1 MNLRWLKAN
10 SLSNVRIHF
19 YSPHQP
25 QIQLHNEEFSL
36 SVTLVPH
43 RLQCY
48 LILYTKIVLEDVSL
62 ILYTTSK
69 PEGFMQNCCVV
80 TAEAPYPV
88 KVHIFVPHLVQLN
101 LFNRH
106 PQTHISDDKKHTF
119 EGQKHTFYCF
129 LISFAARLNVF
140 WARIFNLYKF

>member
-1 MNLRWLKAN
+1 MLFDIVHKICIGRCLFDIIYNKQAR
-10 SLSNVRIHF
+10 
-19 YSPHQP
+19 
-25 QIQLHNEEFSL
+25 
-36 SVTLVPH
+36 
-43 RLQCY
+43 RLY
-48 LILYTKIVLEDVSL
+48 AKLL
-62 ILYTTSK
+62 
-69 PEGFMQNCCVV
+69 CVV

-140 WARIFNLYKF
+140 LGKNIQFVQILIL